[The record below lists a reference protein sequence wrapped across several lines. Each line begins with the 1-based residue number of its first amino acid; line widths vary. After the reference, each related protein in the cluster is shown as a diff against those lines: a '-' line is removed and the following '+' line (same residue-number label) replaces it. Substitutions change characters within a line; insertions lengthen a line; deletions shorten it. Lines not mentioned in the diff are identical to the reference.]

1 MRVIRMFVRIL
12 IFLSEMS
19 NLVPFLFSFLLI
31 LGPIA
36 EGQTTLHRANLIN
49 NSLGDSSS
57 RLTGKNVKILVRD
70 EGFVG
75 PHIDFKNRVTS
86 SSNLPSGAPDHHE
99 DVVTGC
105 IAGAGNLD
113 PLILGLAPES
123 NIHAIR
129 YAVVH

>member
-36 EGQTTLHRANLIN
+36 EGQTALHRANLIN

-75 PHIDFKNRVTS
+75 PHIDFKNR
-86 SSNLPSGAPDHHE
+86 NY
-99 DVVTGC
+99 
-105 IAGAGNLD
+105 
-113 PLILGLAPES
+113 LGHFH
-123 NIHAIR
+123 N
-129 YAVVH
+129 